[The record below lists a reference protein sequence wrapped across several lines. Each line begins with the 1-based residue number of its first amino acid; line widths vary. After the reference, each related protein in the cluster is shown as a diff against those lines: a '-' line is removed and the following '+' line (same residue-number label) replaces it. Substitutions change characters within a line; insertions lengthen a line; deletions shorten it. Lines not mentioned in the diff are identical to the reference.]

1 MKNERITGWGLP
13 ASFKP
18 LAALSCLRL
27 AVLLALFSLS
37 LPHLPAAEPK
47 ILNDIPYKS
56 GTDLTAYEQERC
68 KLDLFLPAL
77 KKDFATILWF
87 HGGGLKTGDNDMPF
101 TRKIA
106 QSFVDADI
114 AFVIVHYR
122 YNPMVTYPA
131 YVEDAAASFAWT
143 VKNIAQHGGDPN
155 KVFMAG
161 HSAGG
166 YLAAITGLNPLYLKA
181 QGLSLD
187 HVAGLVPVSGQM
199 MTHYTIREERGLE
212 KFNVI
217 ADEAAPIYHC
227 RKDTPPI
234 LVLYADKDMASRQ
247 EEDMY
252 FVSTMKA
259 AGNKRVQGLLVTGR
273 DHGSIARNMA
283 NHDDPARLAT
293 INFINEVSRER
304 EQSKATK

>member
-1 MKNERITGWGLP
+1 MKTERTTRLVTGFAKSVPRLYLP
-13 ASFKP
+13 
-18 LAALSCLRL
+18 LCVALVCL
-27 AVLLALFSLS
+27 VIQSLN
-37 LPHLPAAEPK
+37 AAEPK
-47 ILNDIPYKS
+47 VIPGIPYKS

-68 KLDLFLPAL
+68 KLDLYLPTQ
-77 KKDFATILWF
+77 KKNFATLVWF

-122 YNPMVTYPA
+122 YSPKVTYPA

-143 VKNIAQHGGDPN
+143 VKNIAQHGGDPK

-166 YLAAITGLNPLYLKA
+166 YLAAITGLNPAFLKA

-187 HVAGLVPVSGQM
+187 HVAGLIPVSGQM

-217 ADEAAPIYHC
+217 SDEAAPIYHC
-227 RKDTPPI
+227 RKDTPPM

-283 NHDDPARLAT
+283 DHDDPARLASVK
-293 INFINEVSRER
+293 FINEVSRER
-304 EQSKATK
+304 EQQKAAK